1 MIIIDLG
8 IILFLFVILFFGGIF
23 AGSVVLERVIT
34 FLFGPLKIGAII
46 LVILSIVQSV
56 SLSMDKEL
64 KSKLPSK
71 IVGLVFNVFGG
82 LLRNLINVIFFLCVM
97 LGFLQN
103 MEIGGLHILWA
114 AFAIFSDGLVFLILY
129 GCSIYIDYFLSIL
142 SERIP
147 MFVVGIINAI
157 ISVFYFMIAQI
168 LVIEFYEPTVLEL
181 FANQAWIRD
190 FVLNSWFLSLVD
202 IL

>member
-46 LVILSIVQSV
+46 LVILTIVQSV
-56 SLSMDKEL
+56 SFSMDKEL
-64 KSKLPSK
+64 RSKLPSK
-71 IVGLVFNVFGG
+71 VVGLVFNVFGG
-82 LLRNLINVIFFLCVM
+82 VLRNLINVIFFLCVM

-114 AFAIFSDGLVFLILY
+114 VFAIFSDGLVFLILY
-129 GCSIYIDYFLSIL
+129 GCSIYINYFLSIL
-142 SERIP
+142 AERIP

-157 ISVFYFMIAQI
+157 ISVVYFMIAQI
-168 LVIEFYEPTVLEL
+168 LVIEFYETTVLEL

-190 FVLNSWFLSLVD
+190 FVLNSWLLRLVD

>member
-46 LVILSIVQSV
+46 LVILTIVQSV
-56 SLSMDKEL
+56 SFSMDKEL
-64 KSKLPSK
+64 RSKLPSK
-71 IVGLVFNVFGG
+71 VVGLVFNVFGG
-82 LLRNLINVIFFLCVM
+82 VLRSLINVIFFLCVM

-114 AFAIFSDGLVFLILY
+114 VFAIFSDGLVFLILY
-129 GCSIYIDYFLSIL
+129 GCSIYINYFLSIL
-142 SERIP
+142 AERIP

-157 ISVFYFMIAQI
+157 ISVVYFMIAQI
-168 LVIEFYEPTVLEL
+168 LVIEFYETTVLEL

-190 FVLNSWFLSLVD
+190 FVLNSWLLRLVD

>member
-1 MIIIDLG
+1 MIIVDLG

-23 AGSVVLERVIT
+23 AGSVVLEKVIT
-34 FLFGPLKIGAII
+34 FIFGPLKIGAII

-56 SLSMDKEL
+56 SFSMDKEL

-71 IVGLVFNVFGG
+71 VVGLVFNVFGG

-190 FVLNSWFLSLVD
+190 FVLNSWFLRLVD